1 MSIFSFFKNK
11 NNEESVIQKQI
22 KAFEKL
28 KIKNS
33 YNAYSS
39 MCNIIRILTLEQNIV
54 SYIRLLKGAI
64 NELNINSISLSISM
78 NKQLHEVTVSQF
90 FLNDGK
96 YIDTDLYI
104 KEFNKLCVEFLTIYE
119 QKQSIPNKDFNT
131 QKNIS
136 LYSVLVNNVSS
147 LCTELTNVFEENE

>member
-64 NELNINSISLSISM
+64 NELNNNSISLSISM

>member
-64 NELNINSISLSISM
+64 NELNINSISLAISM

-136 LYSVLVNNVSS
+136 LYSVLVNNISS

>member
-64 NELNINSISLSISM
+64 NELNINSISLAISM